1 MAFSSKVFALVLVLA
16 TVKLSAQ
23 NKDSVLTSG
32 GKLKPEQAIMDIRHY
47 TIQLGIDFNQHAIAG
62 STTIDFILSKPTK
75 VLLFD
80 LMKDYNIQNV

>member
-32 GKLKPEQAIMDIRHY
+32 GKLRPEQAIMDIRHY
-47 TIQLGIDFNQHAIAG
+47 TIQLGIDFRALLRTRETLRSFVFTRFTNMIFYRFHA
-62 STTIDFILSKPTK
+62 L
-75 VLLFD
+75 
-80 LMKDYNIQNV
+80 